1 VKRGVLCKEEQIFES
16 HHHPPYHQRA
26 RGRQKDDDDKD
37 DDASNNCSL
46 SLSIVLVVNRLKKS
60 HKTYTKES
68 N

>member
-1 VKRGVLCKEEQIFES
+1 VE
-16 HHHPPYHQRA
+16 
-26 RGRQKDDDDKD
+26 DKKTT
-37 DDASNNCSL
+37 AIKMTMQATIALSL